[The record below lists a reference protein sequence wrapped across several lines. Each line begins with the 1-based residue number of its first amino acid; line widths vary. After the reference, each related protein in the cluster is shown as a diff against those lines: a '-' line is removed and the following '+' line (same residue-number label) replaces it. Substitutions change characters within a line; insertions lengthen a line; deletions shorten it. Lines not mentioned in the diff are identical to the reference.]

1 MGAAIRTSDF
11 EGRRAPYAPIS
22 ALEKFFQIIRDR
34 AVPERIDH
42 RFLQKLSIASNNEY
56 SLLSALKFLGVVDDR
71 GTPTHSYRLLQTT
84 DRFQDTLGHLVR
96 AAYRPVFEAGA
107 ERLPDEDLVNFFR
120 VSSSASQARN
130 AARFFRA
137 VCALAGGIDSVEQDP
152 ERGPEVADAP
162 TTEVSGPADSHLS
175 LPAAGHSDP
184 PAVDRASGKHRAVDN
199 GGVLLATKARL
210 LEKLPAPD
218 PSWSAADYQSVC
230 ETFLQLLRNLDG
242 SQHE

>member
-1 MGAAIRTSDF
+1 MGAAIRTGDF
-11 EGRRAPYAPIS
+11 EDRRAPYAPIS

-137 VCALAGGIDSVEQDP
+137 VCELAGGVGAVEQ
-152 ERGPEVADAP
+152 EPEVADAP
-162 TTEVSGPADSHLS
+162 TTEAAGRADPHSD
-175 LPAAGHSDP
+175 LPAGRHSDP
-184 PAVDRASGKHRAVDN
+184 PVVEIAPAEHRSVHD
-199 GGVLLATKARL
+199 GGVLLTTKARL

-242 SQHE
+242 S

>member
-1 MGAAIRTSDF
+1 MGAAIRTGDF

-71 GTPTHSYRLLQTT
+71 GVPTHSYRLLQTT

-96 AAYRPVFEAGA
+96 TAYRPVFEAGA

-137 VCALAGGIDSVEQDP
+137 VCALAGGVGAVERD
-152 ERGPEVADAP
+152 PEVADAP
-162 TTEVSGPADSHLS
+162 TAEAPRPADSHS
-175 LPAAGHSDP
+175 DLPPVEIA
-184 PAVDRASGKHRAVDN
+184 PAERRPVDD
-199 GGVLLATKARL
+199 GGVLLTTKARL
-210 LEKLPAPD
+210 LEKLPPPGPA
-218 PSWSAADYQSVC
+218 WSAAEYQLVC

-242 SQHE
+242 D

>member
-1 MGAAIRTSDF
+1 MGAAIRTGDF

-42 RFLQKLSIASNNEY
+42 RFLQKLRIASNNEY
-56 SLLSALKFLGVVDDR
+56 SLLSALKFLAVVDDR

-137 VCALAGGIDSVEQDP
+137 VCALAGGVGAVEGEP
-152 ERGPEVADAP
+152 ETTDAP
-162 TTEVSGPADSHLS
+162 TTEVAGPADSQS
-175 LPAAGHSDP
+175 DLPSGGHSDP
-184 PAVDRASGKHRAVDN
+184 PMVEITHERHRLVDN
-199 GGVLLATKARL
+199 GSVLLATKARL
-210 LEKLPAPD
+210 LEKLPAAD
-218 PSWSAADYQSVC
+218 PSWS
-230 ETFLQLLRNLDG
+230 
-242 SQHE
+242 

>member
-1 MGAAIRTSDF
+1 MEAAIRTGDF

-71 GTPTHSYRLLQTT
+71 GVPTHSYRLLQTT
-84 DRFQDTLGHLVR
+84 DRFRDTLGHLVR
-96 AAYRPVFEAGA
+96 TAYRPVFEAGA

-137 VCALAGGIDSVEQDP
+137 VCALAGGVGAVERD
-152 ERGPEVADAP
+152 PEVADAP
-162 TTEVSGPADSHLS
+162 TSEEAGPADFHSS

-184 PAVDRASGKHRAVDN
+184 PVVERASGEHRAVDD
-199 GGVLLATKARL
+199 GGALLATKARL
-210 LEKLPAPD
+210 LEKLPAPNA
-218 PSWSAADYQSVC
+218 SWSAAEYQSVC

-242 SQHE
+242 V

>member
-1 MGAAIRTSDF
+1 MGAAIRTGDF

-34 AVPERIDH
+34 AVPEHIDH

-71 GTPTHSYRLLQTT
+71 GVPTHSYRLLQTT
-84 DRFQDTLGHLVR
+84 DRFQDTLRHLVC

-107 ERLPDEDLVNFFR
+107 ERLADEDLVNFFR

-137 VCALAGGIDSVEQDP
+137 VCALAGGVGAVEQDP
-152 ERGPEVADAP
+152 EVTDAA
-162 TTEVSGPADSHLS
+162 TTEFAGPA
-175 LPAAGHSDP
+175 GRHSDLP
-184 PAVDRASGKHRAVDN
+184 VVEIAPAEHGSVDD
-199 GGVLLATKARL
+199 GGVLLTTKARL

-218 PSWSAADYQSVC
+218 PSWSAAEYQSVC

-242 SQHE
+242 S

>member
-1 MGAAIRTSDF
+1 MGAAIRTGDF

-71 GTPTHSYRLLQTT
+71 GAPTHSYRLLQTT

-96 AAYRPVFEAGA
+96 TAYRPVFEAGA
-107 ERLPDEDLVNFFR
+107 ERLPDDDLVNFFR

-137 VCALAGGIDSVEQDP
+137 VCALAGGVDAVEQEP
-152 ERGPEVADAP
+152 AVADAP
-162 TTEVSGPADSHLS
+162 TTEAVGRADPHSE
-175 LPAAGHSDP
+175 LPAGGHSDP
-184 PAVDRASGKHRAVDN
+184 PVVEIAPAGHRSVD
-199 GGVLLATKARL
+199 GGGLLLTTKARL

-218 PSWSAADYQSVC
+218 PSWSALDYQSVC

-242 SQHE
+242 V